1 MYELVLEQCLN
12 PSLNLFL
19 FPYITLRSDR
29 MLWMFDIAYQSK
41 FCHEL
46 KYVTGQVILDFDV
59 RISQVRHRLNGDVMI
74 AKRYEEYS
82 KC

>member
-1 MYELVLEQCLN
+1 
-12 PSLNLFL
+12 
-19 FPYITLRSDR
+19 
-29 MLWMFDIAYQSK
+29 MFDIAYQSK

-59 RISQVRHRLNGDVMI
+59 ISQVRHRLNGVVMI

-82 KC
+82 KLIIPSFSISFFRCRIHVYSPGICTRFSFLQ

>member
-59 RISQVRHRLNGDVMI
+59 RISQVRHRLNGVVRLLNAM
-74 AKRYEEYS
+74 KNTLN
-82 KC
+82 